1 MTDDH
6 QPDNPFVASD
16 HPYPRQGLTPAPDTL
31 PDWARVPDQPDPAGA
46 ADAWAVGWNGLVYG
60 YFAARRALAADGPD
74 GIPLHDERDELD
86 AWATTYDWA
95 SAKWRE
101 LLPQGLPDAAYEL
114 YHFAKLRKLV
124 VREAMVALAA
134 VLPTDKRRRTV
145 QAATDA
151 AFYGVVAEMGD
162 DEPP

>member
-74 GIPLHDERDELD
+74 GIPLH
-86 AWATTYDWA
+86 A
-95 SAKWRE
+95 
-101 LLPQGLPDAAYEL
+101 PDAAGKYTQTEL
-114 YHFAKLRKLV
+114 FAPPPDAPELSS
-124 VREAMVALAA
+124 AA
-134 VLPTDKRRRTV
+134 S
-145 QAATDA
+145 
-151 AFYGVVAEMGD
+151 
-162 DEPP
+162 PPPHTNPPSSRPFPL